1 MFPREHGA
9 WSLLVTPFVAALL
22 LAGRVNW
29 TVGAA
34 LCTVLAMFLLRA
46 PLVTLARQRWVW
58 RDRRA
63 ESDEARRWVLWLG
76 PCLAVF
82 GGWLL
87 LEWGWAAVWMGAA
100 ALGLTAGAVW
110 MTARNR
116 QRSAWFQGLS
126 SAGLA
131 FSAVAAARAAMG
143 HFPLWGWVLWGLCGL
158 HGACGVL
165 VVHARL
171 NGIVSRKRGEA
182 TGTLRRTAWVGLWVS
197 GLAAVLVLMW
207 KPWVAAAPVLATLAQ
222 GMELRYMDLDAP
234 LRRVGLRAMTVSIVH
249 ALMLVLALR

>member
-1 MFPREHGA
+1 MLPREHGA

-22 LAGRVNW
+22 VAGRVNW
-29 TVGAA
+29 TVAAA
-34 LCTVLAMFLLRA
+34 LGAVLAVFLLRA

-58 RDRRA
+58 RERRE
-63 ESDEARRWVLWLG
+63 ESAEARRWLLWLG

-87 LEWGWAAVWMGAA
+87 WEWGWAAVWMGAA
-100 ALGLTAGAVW
+100 ALGLTGGAVW
-110 MTARNR
+110 MTVRNR
-116 QRSAWFQGLS
+116 QRSAWFQVLS

-143 HFPLWGWVLWGLCGL
+143 HFPLWSWVLWGLCGL

-171 NGIVSRKRGEA
+171 DGIVSRKKVEA
-182 TGTLRRTAWVGLWVS
+182 AGTLGRSAWVGLWVS
-197 GLAAVLVLMW
+197 GLVTLLVFLW
-207 KPWVAAAPVLATLAQ
+207 KPWVAAAPALATVAQ
-222 GMELRYMDLDAP
+222 GVELKYMDLDAP

-249 ALMLVLALR
+249 ALMLVWALR